1 MTDQQ
6 KGHGVT
12 IAAYIL
18 HLLGAITGILSVV
31 ALIINYVKRGDDG
44 AVMDS
49 HHTWMIHTFWWAI
62 LWCIIGAITWFL
74 FVGWIVLLV
83 TWVWYIYRHIRGL
96 ICLADDKPMP
106 ACVQQNQDTK
116 S

>member
-1 MTDQQ
+1 MTEAQ
-6 KGHGVT
+6 KGHGMA

-18 HLLGAITGILSVV
+18 HLLGAITGILSIV

-62 LWCIIGAITWFL
+62 LWCIIIAISYFVLVGFIVGGIAFL
-74 FVGWIVLLV
+74 IIWI
-83 TWVWYIYRHIRGL
+83 WYVYRHVRGL
-96 ICLADDKPMP
+96 IDLTENKLMP
-106 ACVQQNQDTK
+106 T
-116 S
+116 